1 MKYKEWKMPSG
12 SPKARQALEAAGI
25 PPLLAAI
32 LSARGITQPDQA
44 RQLLTP
50 RAEPV
55 LDPMLLRDM
64 DRAAARVRRAL
75 ETREHLAVYGDYD
88 VDGITS
94 TCLLTDCLRS
104 MGGQVTPYI
113 PDRLEEGYGLNLEA
127 IQTLAAQGVT
137 LIVTVDCGITA
148 VEEVNFA
155 RSLGVDVVV
164 TDHHE
169 CKDPLP
175 AAAAVVDPHRSDCPY
190 PFKGLAGV
198 GVALKLAMAV
208 AGPEKG
214 RQVFEDYADL
224 AAVGTVAD
232 VMPMT
237 GENRTIVQAGLAA
250 LAHPK
255 RLGLAQLIQEAGLG
269 DRPLTS
275 VSIGYTLAP
284 RINAAGRMGK
294 AALAGELLLTNSPQR
309 AQQLAQE
316 LCQLNRERQSIEGE
330 IFQESIQRLDHQ
342 PQQGAIVLADREWHQ
357 GVVGIVA
364 SRLSEKYGC
373 PTFMICLD
381 QGMGKGSCRSWG
393 GINLFELLMNCGDLL
408 EGFGGHALA
417 AGFVVREENIPALAQ
432 RLRQGV
438 LDQQAGQEPPS
449 VLETDGI
456 VQPQQLDVASVEA
469 LDALEP
475 CGTGNPRPVL
485 VLTGAHVQSAV
496 QVGRGRHLKLRLE
509 ARGSVLDAIFFSA
522 DAAQLGVT
530 PGCRVDVA
538 FYPQI
543 NEFRGV
549 RSVQLQVVDL
559 HPALTRAQMER
570 CVYEKYRRGELLSH
584 DEAQSLLPS
593 RSEFVSLWR
602 YLEHQSAGSGALEDS
617 LARITRSVAHSSGQ
631 RELPNHTRICLEV
644 MQERGLISLSGQ
656 AGRVHITLHRLEHKV
671 DLEAS
676 EILRRL
682 RSALQE

>member
-25 PPLLAAI
+25 SPLLAAI

-44 RQLLTP
+44 RRLLTP

-64 DRAAARVRRAL
+64 DRAAERVRQAL
-75 ETREHLAVYGDYD
+75 ETGEHLAVYGDYD

-94 TCLLTDCLRS
+94 TCLLTDCLRN

-127 IQTLAAQGVT
+127 IQTLASQGVT

-175 AAAAVVDPHRSDCPY
+175 AAVAVVDPHRTDCPY

-214 RQVFEDYADL
+214 RQVFENYADL

-294 AALAGELLLTNSPQR
+294 AALAGELLLTHSPQR
-309 AQQLAQE
+309 AQELAQE

-342 PQQGAIVLADREWHQ
+342 PQKGAIVLADPEWHQ

-456 VQPQQLDVASVEA
+456 VQPQQLDVASVES

-485 VLTGAHVQSAV
+485 VITGAHVQSAV

-593 RSEFVSLWR
+593 RLEFVCLWR
-602 YLEHQSAGSGALEDS
+602 YLEHQSAGSGAMEDTV
-617 LARITRSVAHSSGQ
+617 ARITRSVAHASGQ